1 MWVGELSNYLVELQ
15 DRLFSSGLHTLGSSP
30 TDENLA
36 SYLQAY
42 FGDRLTI
49 EEAAKIVTEWHKSVQ
64 SRRADSMNLISSFLA
79 WIESFDK
86 STDSS
91 SSTAPGVHAPSLHDD
106 ASLIVSLLSQ
116 STEELDSV
124 INALDGGYVPAL
136 PGGDLL
142 RDGPAVLPTGRNIH
156 ALDPYRM
163 PSAGA
168 WARGQ
173 LAANEILKQ
182 HRAANNG
189 EYPETIAVTLWGLDA
204 IKTRGTLSEDLAVS
218 CFLFAPSLYRLL
230 DSFER

>member
-1 MWVGELSNYLVELQ
+1 
-15 DRLFSSGLHTLGSSP
+15 
-30 TDENLA
+30 
-36 SYLQAY
+36 
-42 FGDRLTI
+42 
-49 EEAAKIVTEWHKSVQ
+49 
-64 SRRADSMNLISSFLA
+64 
-79 WIESFDK
+79 
-86 STDSS
+86 
-91 SSTAPGVHAPSLHDD
+91 
-106 ASLIVSLLSQ
+106 
-116 STEELDSV
+116 
-124 INALDGGYVPAL
+124 
-136 PGGDLL
+136 
-142 RDGPAVLPTGRNIH
+142 
-156 ALDPYRM
+156 M